1 MTMVAATGSAG
12 VWADGS
18 AAAATEGSLRARAGV
33 IEEQLASESATL
45 YANSTSYL
53 AARSAYS
60 RSIAAE
66 GRTQTRIQSIERTVK
81 VQRSVVR
88 AAALVAYV
96 NAGKVSAL
104 GLYLDGSPNDLATG
118 ATYVRAASEHIA
130 SSIALLTGSELTLSS
145 NLKVERFEV
154 TSAAHSL
161 ALTSAARQSALAAVG
176 AERASLSSVNGA
188 LATLVQEEEIARQRA
203 AAEAA
208 ARAAAA
214 AAASSAASPV
224 TSSGP
229 PAILSIGSTA
239 VTTAVPTSLAA
250 SFAAIRRCES
260 SGNYALNT
268 GNGYYGA
275 YQFSAA
281 TWSRLGGAGLASSA
295 SAAAQD
301 AAAYKLYQSSGWSAW
316 PECAAISGL

>member
-1 MTMVAATGSAG
+1 
-12 VWADGS
+12 
-18 AAAATEGSLRARAGV
+18 
-33 IEEQLASESATL
+33 
-45 YANSTSYL
+45 
-53 AARSAYS
+53 
-60 RSIAAE
+60 
-66 GRTQTRIQSIERTVK
+66 
-81 VQRSVVR
+81 VR

-214 AAASSAASPV
+214 AAAAASSAASPV